1 MSKIIALYD
10 ACVLYPAPLRD
21 LLMQLAVTDLF
32 HAKWTNQIHDEWIR
46 NLLKNRPDLT
56 RDKLIKIRNL
66 MNENVR
72 DCLVEKFENISTTLK
87 LPDKDDHH
95 VLAAA
100 IKCSASTIVTFNLK
114 DFPKNILQKYDIE
127 PQHPDDFIIAL
138 FESRP
143 AIICACAKTCR
154 LRLKKPTFDV
164 ERYLAVLEKQ
174 SLPKLVSRLRE
185 YAEII

>member
-56 RDKLIKIRNL
+56 HDKLIKIRNL

-114 DFPKNILQKYDIE
+114 DFPKAILQKYDIE

-143 AIICACAKTCR
+143 AVICASAKTCR
-154 LRLKKPTFDV
+154 LRLKKPAFDV

>member
-1 MSKIIALYD
+1 MYS
-10 ACVLYPAPLRD
+10 APLRD

-100 IKCSASTIVTFNLK
+100 IKSICDTIV
-114 DFPKNILQKYDIE
+114 
-127 PQHPDDFIIAL
+127 
-138 FESRP
+138 
-143 AIICACAKTCR
+143 
-154 LRLKKPTFDV
+154 
-164 ERYLAVLEKQ
+164 
-174 SLPKLVSRLRE
+174 
-185 YAEII
+185 